1 MRACCIPRSKCVEFQ
16 LESWS
21 YVVIFLKN
29 WMSILGLIFFA
40 VIEIGGAHFG
50 NGSAGIQSQQ
60 RQWRQPYFAIS
71 RLLDLFCFFP
81 QTVCPHWGV
90 LRVVVKTGLWP
101 PAFCCQFSRQVAL
114 VRFPCAFRP
123 RRLAQNA
130 GPDVGSRHLFC
141 KLLHNMALVRCPCA
155 FRLRRFAQNGGLGLF
170 LVVSRTRWLLSAQ
183 ACAKRGSR
191 SLGAVFFS

>member
-1 MRACCIPRSKCVEFQ
+1 
-16 LESWS
+16 
-21 YVVIFLKN
+21 
-29 WMSILGLIFFA
+29 MSILGLIFFA

-60 RQWRQPYFAIS
+60 PQWRQPYFAIS

-155 FRLRRFAQNGGLGLF
+155 FRLRRFAQNGVTGHFSCSFPHKMALVCASLRKKGVPFFGRGIF
-170 LVVSRTRWLLSAQ
+170 LVISRMTWLLCRLAQ
-183 ACAKRGSR
+183 NGPR
-191 SLGAVFFS
+191 SWGAAFFL